1 MKLSSINL
9 SFDDLVIFIHVIKE
23 GSIIK
28 ASKKLSMP
36 SPTISRR
43 LTQLEETIGGLLM
56 YRSSRKITLTT
67 LGQMYMAKFTN
78 LVDEFI
84 ETAENLNDYHQK
96 LCGTIKVTAPISL
109 THQWFGKCIFSFKK
123 EYPDIKIDL
132 MATNKFVDLADMNI
146 DIAIRVGELTDS
158 DWVAKRLLVSKNIL
172 CASTEY
178 LEQIHTC
185 VNPVDLL
192 DKNLIN
198 ISNHLSWSL
207 KNINKPEYYKVRA
220 NPCLVMDDTELI
232 IDAAKAGM
240 GICFVPSQF
249 VKNCLS
255 RGELV
260 QILPDWIGNSRP
272 IYLIFKDRN
281 YLPNRVRVFKEYI
294 ENYVNENI

>member
-1 MKLSSINL
+1 MKL
-9 SFDDLVIFIHVIKE
+9 SFDDLIIFISVIKE
-23 GSIIK
+23 GSIVK
-28 ASKKLSMP
+28 AAKKLSMP

-43 LTQLEETIGGLLM
+43 LTQLEQAIGGLLM

-84 ETAENLNDYHQK
+84 ETAENLEDYHQK

-123 EYPDIKIDL
+123 AYPDIKIDL
-132 MATNKFVDLADMNI
+132 MATNKLVDLADMNI
-146 DIAIRVGELTDS
+146 DIAIRVGDLADS
-158 DWVAKRLLVSKNIL
+158 DWIAKRLLISKNIL
-172 CASTEY
+172 CTSKEY
-178 LEQIHTC
+178 LPHLHDC
-185 VNPVDLL
+185 ANPVDLL

-198 ISNHLSWSL
+198 INNNLIWPL
-207 KNINKPEYYKVRA
+207 KNTNKAEYYEVHA

-249 VKNCLS
+249 VKNSLAK
-255 RGELV
+255 GELV
-260 QILPDWIGNSRP
+260 QILPDWIGNARS

-294 ENYVNENI
+294 ENYVNKNL

>member
-1 MKLSSINL
+1 MKL
-9 SFDDLVIFIHVIKE
+9 SFDDLIIFINVIKE
-23 GSIIK
+23 GSIVK
-28 ASKKLSMP
+28 AAKKLSIP

-43 LTQLEETIGGLLM
+43 LTQLEQAIGGLLM

-84 ETAENLNDYHQK
+84 EAAENLDDYHQK
-96 LCGTIKVTAPISL
+96 LCGTIKVTTPISL
-109 THQWFGKCIFSFKK
+109 THQWFGKCIYSFKK

-146 DIAIRVGELTDS
+146 DIAIRVGDLADS
-158 DWVAKRLLVSKNIL
+158 DWIAKRLLVSKNIL
-172 CASTEY
+172 CTSKEY
-178 LEQIHTC
+178 LQQIGGCT
-185 VNPVDLL
+185 NPADLL

-198 ISNHLSWSL
+198 ISNNLSWSL
-207 KNINKPEYYKVRA
+207 KNTNKPEYYEVRA

-249 VKNCLS
+249 VKNSLAN
-255 RGELV
+255 GELV
-260 QILPDWIGNSRP
+260 QILPDWIGNARS

-294 ENYVNENI
+294 ENYVNKNL